1 MYLRPVIWREFRM
14 KFIVNVVNKKDDALP
29 LVDVLV
35 TSGYRAATFKTAG

>member
-14 KFIVNVVNKKDDALP
+14 KFIVSVVNKDDALP